1 MRAVSK
7 SEELLFCGD
16 PHAGFRH
23 IVELAGRLR
32 PQAVILLG
40 DMEPPRALQDEMVS
54 LTRAGVPWYFIAGN
68 HDADSDVLAERVWNA
83 GTEPFD
89 LHGRVVTLP
98 SGLRLAGLAGVFR
111 EAVYYPTASSARA
124 GVPAF
129 HTREEHA
136 VATPRQDRWKGGP
149 HRKHLG
155 TIYPSDIDR
164 LADMQADVLVCHEAS
179 GYHPNG
185 FSILDTLAQS
195 MGVKVL
201 VHGHQHDAL
210 PSREL
215 WAGQGF
221 ASIGVGLRGVTGVV
235 VDTASGVRIKVVR
248 KGELD
253 DERGRHRG
261 IRGGARED

>member
-1 MRAVSK
+1 MREAAK

-16 PHAGFRH
+16 PHAEFGH

-40 DMEPPRALQDEMVS
+40 DMEPPRALQDEMAA

-195 MGVKVL
+195 MGVKAL

-221 ASIGVGLRGVTGVV
+221 ASIGVGLRGVMGIVVNPTG
-235 VDTASGVRIKVVR
+235 GVRIEVVR

-253 DERGRHRG
+253 DERGRHRE
-261 IRGGARED
+261 IRREPRDD

>member
-1 MRAVSK
+1 MRAVST
-7 SEELLFCGD
+7 SEALLFCGD
-16 PHAGFRH
+16 PHGKFGH
-23 IVELAGRLR
+23 IVELGNQLR

-40 DMEPPRALQDEMVS
+40 DMEPPRALQDEMAP
-54 LTRAGVPWYFIAGN
+54 LTRAGVPWYFIVGN

-89 LHGRVVTLP
+89 LHGCVVTLP
-98 SGLRLAGLAGVFR
+98 SGLRIAGLAGVFR

-124 GVPAF
+124 GLPAF
-129 HTREEHA
+129 RTREEHA
-136 VATPRQDRWKGGP
+136 AATPRQDRWKGGP

-195 MGVKVL
+195 MGVKAL

-235 VDTASGVRIKVVR
+235 VDAAGGVRIEVVR

-253 DERGRHRG
+253 DECGRHRE
-261 IRGGARED
+261 IRRESRDD